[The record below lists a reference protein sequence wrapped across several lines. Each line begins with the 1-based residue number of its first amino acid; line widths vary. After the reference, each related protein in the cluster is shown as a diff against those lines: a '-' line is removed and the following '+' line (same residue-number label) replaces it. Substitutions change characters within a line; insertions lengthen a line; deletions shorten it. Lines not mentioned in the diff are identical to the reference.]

1 MAPDDSEPAAL
12 TRSTATA
19 TRIHIHPRPSTLP
32 VSPQPPATADWA
44 EEEEESFPSSEEE
57 RTPDGGIQEFVG
69 HPYRSARMNNGE
81 VVTSEMTPPPQTMVG
96 GHQLSISYRRQ
107 YSDNNRQL
115 CERFRHEVQRVVRRQ
130 LSEPVEE
137 LHRQQHIDR
146 DNNGRPRHT
155 FPTDT

>member
-1 MAPDDSEPAAL
+1 MCIRDRPQPGELQAGNPQAGEPQAEERQEDLAPDDSEPAAL

-96 GHQLSISYRRQ
+96 GLSLI
-107 YSDNNRQL
+107 
-115 CERFRHEVQRVVRRQ
+115 
-130 LSEPVEE
+130 
-137 LHRQQHIDR
+137 HI
-146 DNNGRPRHT
+146 
-155 FPTDT
+155 